1 MICRLSLVLLCSTF
15 SAVKMG
21 VPFSLRCLTPLS
33 FHAVDDWHTQKAPVG
48 MLCFGLD
55 GLATQKGQESHG
67 YAGHGVH
74 AQKMQ
79 VGMMC
84 CTTDGFVAGMKRR
97 LFHCNT
103 EFSPTKKS
111 SLFFQTS
118 WTVKAS
124 HEARRRMAAFPIQ
137 LSGIHTRPASR
148 EACCR
153 AAVTPQPSRMS
164 PYAPARIARS
174 PGCRGTAPASPA
186 DRFPDAPCFRRR
198 CRRSRPERKRIPA
211 AARARWCGN
220 GS

>member
-1 MICRLSLVLLCSTF
+1 MICRLSLVLLCSPF

-21 VPFSLRCLTPLS
+21 WPFSLRCLTPLS

-55 GLATQKGQESHG
+55 GLATQKGQESRG

-84 CTTDGFVAGMKRR
+84 CTTDGFAAGMKRR
-97 LFHCNT
+97 
-103 EFSPTKKS
+103 
-111 SLFFQTS
+111 FFPLRLEIFPNEKAQPVLQTS

-148 EACCR
+148 EACRR
-153 AAVTPQPSRMS
+153 AAVTPQPSCFPSSS
-164 PYAPARIARS
+164 PAPYGRGV
-174 PGCRGTAPASPA
+174 GCRGSAPAS
-186 DRFPDAPCFRRR
+186 RVRRR
-198 CRRSRPERKRIPA
+198 RGIGR
-211 AARARWCGN
+211 
-220 GS
+220 

>member
-1 MICRLSLVLLCSTF
+1 MICRLSLALLCSPF

-21 VPFSLRCLTPLS
+21 GPFSLRCLTPLCS
-33 FHAVDDWHTQKAPVG
+33 PAVGDWHTQKAPVG

-84 CTTDGFVAGMKRR
+84 CTTDGFAAGVKRR
-97 LFHCNT
+97 
-103 EFSPTKKS
+103 
-111 SLFFQTS
+111 FFPLRLEIFPNEKAQPVLQTS

-124 HEARRRMAAFPIQ
+124 HGARRRMAAFPIQ

-148 EACCR
+148 EACRR

>member
-1 MICRLSLVLLCSTF
+1 MICRLSLVLLCSPF

-21 VPFSLRCLTPLS
+21 GPFSLRCLTPLS

-84 CTTDGFVAGMKRR
+84 CTTDGFAAGMKRR
-97 LFHCNT
+97 
-103 EFSPTKKS
+103 
-111 SLFFQTS
+111 FFPLQHGIFPNEKAQPVLQTS

-174 PGCRGTAPASPA
+174 PGSRGTT
-186 DRFPDAPCFRRR
+186 PC
-198 CRRSRPERKRIPA
+198 
-211 AARARWCGN
+211 
-220 GS
+220 

>member
-1 MICRLSLVLLCSTF
+1 
-15 SAVKMG
+15 MG
-21 VPFSLRCLTPLS
+21 GPFSLRCLTPLCS
-33 FHAVDDWHTQKAPVG
+33 PAVGDWHTQKAPVG

-84 CTTDGFVAGMKRR
+84 CTTDGFAAGMKRR
-97 LFHCNT
+97 FFPLRLEIFPN
-103 EFSPTKKS
+103 EKAQPV
-111 SLFFQTS
+111 FQTS

-148 EACCR
+148 EACRR
-153 AAVTPQPSRMS
+153 AAVTPQPSHMS

-198 CRRSRPERKRIPA
+198 CRRSRPEKRRIPA
-211 AARARWCGN
+211 AAKARWCGS